1 MSTDTTKETEQE
13 VSVRD
18 ATYQLILRNNGCNSL
33 LVNDKEQLRSHKIHS
48 LTTET
53 MKPIR
58 KDSRRHYP
66 LLLTSR
72 LSYQLFPHCLVQ
84 LLFSWM
90 DLTSSHIT
98 PAKHSFIA
106 FWTLFNP
113 AELAVT
119 LNAVLPS

>member
-1 MSTDTTKETEQE
+1 MDMYNELIDKLCAKSPDK
-13 VSVRD
+13 SSNKLA
-18 ATYQLILRNNGCNSL
+18 ATSL
-33 LVNDKEQLRSHKIHS
+33 TPWHMMMLKIHS